1 MTDCSGDSCTTGS
14 CGTGSCGT
22 EACTARPQFKWSEF
36 FVSLVLCVLFAR
48 IQSWPS
54 MIVISVATLT
64 WLFGCY
70 RTRAATRVVLE
81 VIYAPVIFLTLWFHF
96 IEGRSNALQSAAILP
111 LQSEMAAVWNSSMTD
126 WIAAAGVSVIFLGA
140 VTLIR
145 FYPKTQPG
153 IYFVL
158 MLLGWSRAVGWAA
171 IAFANSTLQ

>member
-1 MTDCSGDSCTTGS
+1 MTDCSGNSCS
-14 CGTGSCGT
+14 SGSCGT
-22 EACTARPQFKWSEF
+22 ETCTARPQFKWSEF
-36 FVSLVLCVLFAR
+36 LVSIVLWVLFAR

-81 VIYAPVIFLTLWFHF
+81 VIYAPVMFLTFWFHF
-96 IEGRSNALQSAAILP
+96 IEARSNALPSAAIIP
-111 LQSEMAAVWNSSMTD
+111 LQSEMSAIWTSNSAD
-126 WIAAAGVSVIFLGA
+126 WIAAAGVSAIFLGS

-158 MLLGWSRAVGWAA
+158 MLVGWGRAIGWAA
-171 IAFANSTLQ
+171 ISFANSTL